1 MILQKKHRSIV
12 MRLRDLREDSDLTQ
26 QAVADFLNIKQ
37 STYSQ
42 YENEK
47 RQIPIE
53 ALIKL
58 AGFYKVSTDY
68 ILGISNK
75 K

>member
-1 MILQKKHRSIV
+1 MNL
-12 MRLRDLREDSDLTQ
+12 RLRDLREDSDLTQ
-26 QAVADFLNIKQ
+26 QDVADFLNIKQ

>member
-1 MILQKKHRSIV
+1 

-26 QAVADFLNIKQ
+26 QAVANFLNIKQ

-58 AGFYKVSTDY
+58 AGYYKVSTDY
-68 ILGISNK
+68 ILGISDK

>member
-1 MILQKKHRSIV
+1 

-26 QAVADFLNIKQ
+26 QVVADFLNIKQ

-58 AGFYKVSTDY
+58 AKFYKVSTDY
-68 ILGISNK
+68 ILGISDK

>member
-1 MILQKKHRSIV
+1 

-26 QAVADFLNIKQ
+26 KQIAEILNVKQ
-37 STYSQ
+37 NTYSQ
-42 YENEK
+42 YETGQ

-58 AGFYKVSTDY
+58 AKFYKTSTDY
-68 ILGISNK
+68 LLGLTNIRKPYPRAKNT
-75 K
+75 

>member
-1 MILQKKHRSIV
+1 MNL
-12 MRLRDLREDSDLTQ
+12 RLRDLREDSDLTQ

-42 YENEK
+42 YETEK